1 MMTIGNGSGGD
12 DVVSLFRGLMAVND
26 VGKIK
31 STLETYK
38 GEDSKY
44 FKTLITNLEDDL
56 AKYKYVFDLVLKI
69 TKESPKTKFH
79 DIYFKYLSTNNFL
92 RYKNFNL
99 FLNKV
104 VLDDNVET
112 LIYEDEDNDSHYNS
126 IISSM
131 DVADGIKLI
140 KDFLTQR
147 ALNFEE
153 YYYQK
158 YLSNTEKLV
167 NTLENTSDVNELY
180 YRYPWFKNEI
190 ISKVYIASTN
200 HDIDVFISNLN
211 SPIVHKNKS
220 WYKPNNLFYSYC
232 SNQRNNRVLKG
243 GDDNIATLEF
253 LDEKGKVMYSF
264 HILYKIFKNDFTFH
278 NMILDDSIYTM
289 EKKFFAVDY
298 DTCCDEYHVNMFM
311 DDDSMYTHANIDL
324 VLEFFN
330 KAMVNVQSE
339 YKINSSVLKLPAL
352 KNIRTLRELSRKVA
366 EITVFLHI
374 DFISHSTFKKQII
387 RNYYKPN
394 ALFDLTFEE
403 KLPEL
408 LYDTEHSDVITD
420 YLYNSIESEIFNIGE
435 SVYRLSRKSMF
446 KPLQKK
452 KTHHPPIHLKY
463 IDENDNHNYI
473 RYKEKWL
480 NIKDVLS
487 KRIYDD
493 EYITDVIYPR
503 MSEIYNYENVM
514 RKSISKKDFESK
526 YNLLFSLLEDV
537 MSKEEIYDKHKDLF
551 LYYPDP
557 TYDDGDEVDGVI
569 IEEEVIKKKPEVV
582 TPAEVITPPPA
593 AEVPP
598 PAEVITPPPPAD
610 VVVVT
615 PEIVA
620 LPPPLEVIPVPKKA
634 DGPDYEKNHDV
645 CSNCGVNSYHQ
656 NTTTFIHKNSD
667 PKSVRCITICYSC
680 LEKNTLNDD

>member
-1 MMTIGNGSGGD
+1 MMNIGNNIGGD
-12 DVVSLFRGLMAVND
+12 DVTSLFRGLMSVND

-31 STLETYK
+31 TELESYR
-38 GEDSKY
+38 GDDSKY
-44 FKTLITNLEDDL
+44 FKTLITNLGDDL
-56 AKYKYVFDLVLKI
+56 PKYKYVFDLVLKI
-69 TKESPKTKFH
+69 TKESPKTTFH
-79 DIYFKYLSTNNFL
+79 DIYFKYLSTNNFQ
-92 RYKNFNL
+92 RYKNFYL
-99 FLNKV
+99 FLNKL
-104 VLDDNVET
+104 VLDDTIES
-112 LIYEDEDNDSHYNS
+112 LLYEEEDNDSQYNS

-131 DVADGIKLI
+131 DVTAGIKLI
-140 KDFLTQR
+140 KDFLSQR
-147 ALNFEE
+147 TLNFEE

-158 YLSNTEKLV
+158 YLSTTEKLV
-167 NTLENTSDVNELY
+167 TTLENTTDVNELY
-180 YRYPWFKNEI
+180 YRYPWFTNTI
-190 ISKVYIASTN
+190 TSKVYIASTN
-200 HDIDVFISNLN
+200 HDIDVFISNVN
-211 SPIVHKNKS
+211 SPIVYKSKS
-220 WYKPNNLFYSYC
+220 WYKPNNLFYSYL

-243 GDDNIATLEF
+243 GGDVSTLEF
-253 LDEKGKVMYSF
+253 LDDKGKVLYSF
-264 HILYKIFKNDFTFH
+264 HILYKLFKNDFTFSY
-278 NMILDDSIYTM
+278 MILDDSIYTM
-289 EKKFFAVDY
+289 ERKFFAVDY

-311 DDDSMYTHANIDL
+311 DDDTMYTQVNIDL
-324 VLEFFN
+324 VLEFLN

-339 YKINSSVLKLPAL
+339 YKINASVLKLPTL

-366 EITVFLHI
+366 DITVFLHI

-408 LYDTEHSDVITD
+408 LYDTEHSDVITE

-557 TYDDGDEVDGVI
+557 TYEDGDEIGDG
-569 IEEEVIKKKPEVV
+569 EVKPL
-582 TPAEVITPPPA
+582 
-593 AEVPP
+593 P
-598 PAEVITPPPPAD
+598 PAEVVTPPPPAAAE
-610 VVVVT
+610 VVT
-615 PEIVA
+615 PLPAEVTPKIDA

-634 DGPDYEKNHDV
+634 GGPDYEKNHDI

-667 PKSVRCITICYSC
+667 PKSVRCITICYNC

>member
-1 MMTIGNGSGGD
+1 MNIGNNSGGD
-12 DVVSLFRGLMAVND
+12 DVTSLFRGLMSVND

-31 STLETYK
+31 TELESYK
-38 GEDSKY
+38 GDDSKY
-44 FKTLITNLEDDL
+44 FKTLITNLGDDL
-56 AKYKYVFDLVLKI
+56 PKYKYVFDLVLKI
-69 TKESPKTKFH
+69 TKESPKTTFH
-79 DIYFKYLSTNNFL
+79 DIYFKYLSTNNFQK
-92 RYKNFNL
+92 YKNFYL
-99 FLNKV
+99 FLNKLT
-104 VLDDNVET
+104 LDDTIES
-112 LIYEDEDNDSHYNS
+112 LLYEEEDNDSQYNS

-131 DVADGIKLI
+131 DVTAGVKLI

-147 ALNFEE
+147 TLNFEE

-167 NTLENTSDVNELY
+167 NTLENTLDVNELY
-180 YRYPWFKNEI
+180 YRYPWFNNAI
-190 ISKVYIASTN
+190 TSKVYIASTN

-243 GDDNIATLEF
+243 SHDDNIVTLEF
-253 LDEKGKVMYSF
+253 LDEKSKVLYSF
-264 HILYKIFKNDFTFH
+264 HILYKIFQNDFTFH
-278 NMILDDSIYTM
+278 NLILDDSIYTL
-289 EKKFFAVDY
+289 EKKFFTVDY

-311 DDDSMYTHANIDL
+311 DDDAMYSQANIDL

-339 YKINSSVLKLPAL
+339 YKMNSSVLKLPVL
-352 KNIRTLRELSRKVA
+352 KNIRTLRELARRVA

-387 RNYYKPN
+387 RNYYKQN

-408 LYDTEHSDVITD
+408 LYDTEHTDVITE
-420 YLYNSIESEIFNIGE
+420 YLYNSIESEMFNIGE

-463 IDENDNHNYI
+463 IDENDNHNYV

-514 RKSISKKDFESK
+514 RKSISKKDFEKK

-557 TYDDGDEVDGVI
+557 SYGDDVDGVI
-569 IEEEVIKKKPEVV
+569 IEEVKETKPVVVIPEVV
-582 TPAEVITPPPA
+582 IEP
-593 AEVPP
+593 
-598 PAEVITPPPPAD
+598 
-610 VVVVT
+610 VVVI
-615 PEIVA
+615 PEIVPPVI
-620 LPPPLEVIPVPKKA
+620 PPPLEVIPVPTKVS
-634 DGPDYEKNHDV
+634 GPNYKHDI

-667 PKSVRCITICYSC
+667 PKSVRCITICYNC
-680 LEKNTLNDD
+680 LEKNTLTDD

>member
-1 MMTIGNGSGGD
+1 MMNISDD
-12 DVVSLFRGLMAVND
+12 DVVSLFRGLMSVND

-31 STLETYK
+31 STLEYYK

-69 TKESPKTKFH
+69 MKENPKTKFH

-92 RYKNFNL
+92 RYKNFFL

-104 VLDDNVET
+104 VLDDNIES

-131 DVADGIKLI
+131 DLPVGLKLI

-147 ALNFEE
+147 GLNFEE

-167 NTLENTSDVNELY
+167 NTLENTLDVNELY
-180 YRYPWFKNEI
+180 YRYPWFNNAI
-190 ISKVYIASTN
+190 TSKVYIASTN

-243 GDDNIATLEF
+243 SHDDNIATLEF
-253 LDEKGKVMYSF
+253 LDEKGKVLYSF
-264 HILYKIFKNDFTFH
+264 HILYKLFKNDFTFH
-278 NMILDDSIYTM
+278 NLILDDSIYTM
-289 EKKFFAVDY
+289 EKKFFTVDY

-311 DDDSMYTHANIDL
+311 DDDAMYSQANIDL

-330 KAMVNVQSE
+330 KTMVNVQSE
-339 YKINSSVLKLPAL
+339 YKMNSSVLKLPAL
-352 KNIRTLRELSRKVA
+352 KNIRTLRELARRVA

-387 RNYYKPN
+387 RNYYKQN

-408 LYDTEHSDVITD
+408 LYDTEHSDVITE
-420 YLYNSIESEIFNIGE
+420 YLLSSIESEIFNIGE

-514 RKSISKKDFESK
+514 MKSISKKEFESK

-537 MSKEEIYDKHKDLF
+537 MSKDEIYDKHKDLF

-569 IEEEVIKKKPEVV
+569 IEEIKPIVVPEKVKPTVISVESAPVKMTPDIV
-582 TPAEVITPPPA
+582 TVPAPVEMKA
-593 AEVPP
+593 
-598 PAEVITPPPPAD
+598 
-610 VVVVT
+610 
-615 PEIVA
+615 PEIITEEA
-620 LPPPLEVIPVPKKA
+620 PPPLEVIPISKKA
-634 DGPDYEKNHDV
+634 SDI

-667 PKSVRCITICYSC
+667 PKSVRCITICYNC
-680 LEKNTLNDD
+680 LEKNTLTDD

>member
-1 MMTIGNGSGGD
+1 MMNISD
-12 DVVSLFRGLMAVND
+12 DDIVSLFRGLMSVND

-31 STLETYK
+31 NVLESYR
-38 GEDSKY
+38 GDDNKY

-92 RYKNFNL
+92 RYKNFHL
-99 FLNKV
+99 FLNKI
-104 VLDDNVET
+104 VLDDNIDT

-131 DVADGIKLI
+131 DLPAGIKLI

-147 ALNFEE
+147 VLNFEE

-167 NTLENTSDVNELY
+167 NTLENALDVNELY
-180 YRYPWFKNEI
+180 YRYPWFKNDI

-220 WYKPNNLFYSYC
+220 WYKPNNLFYSYF

-243 GDDNIATLEF
+243 GGDVATIEF
-253 LDEKGKVMYSF
+253 LDDKGKVLYSF
-264 HILYKIFKNDFTFH
+264 HILYKLFKNDFTFH
-278 NMILDDSIYTM
+278 NLILDDSIYTM
-289 EKKFFAVDY
+289 EKKFFTVDY

-311 DDDSMYTHANIDL
+311 DDDAMYSQSNIDL

-339 YKINSSVLKLPAL
+339 YKINSSVLKLPGL
-352 KNIRTLRELSRKVA
+352 KNIRTLRELSRRVA

-408 LYDTEHSDVITD
+408 LYDIEHSDVITE
-420 YLYNSIESEIFNIGE
+420 YLLNSIESEIFNIGE

-463 IDENDNHNYI
+463 IDENDNHNYV

-480 NIKDVLS
+480 NIKDVLT

-503 MSEIYNYENVM
+503 MSEIYDYENVM
-514 RKSISKKDFESK
+514 KKSISKKDFESK
-526 YNLLFSLLEDV
+526 YNLLFSLLDDV
-537 MSKEEIYDKHKDLF
+537 MSTEELYDKHKDLF

-557 TYDDGDEVDGVI
+557 NYDDEIDGVI
-569 IEEEVIKKKPEVV
+569 IEEVKENSRVAPEVEATPVETAVKITPTPQQEIV
-582 TPAEVITPPPA
+582 TPQQ
-593 AEVPP
+593 
-598 PAEVITPPPPAD
+598 
-610 VVVVT
+610 
-615 PEIVA
+615 EIVT
-620 LPPPLEVIPVPKKA
+620 LPPLEVIPVPTKK
-634 DGPDYEKNHDV
+634 DI
-645 CSNCGVNSYHQ
+645 CSNCGTNSYHQ
-656 NTTTFIHKNSD
+656 NTTTFIHKSND
-667 PKSVRCITICYSC
+667 PKSVRCITICYNC

>member
-1 MMTIGNGSGGD
+1 MMNIGNNSGGD
-12 DVVSLFRGLMAVND
+12 DVTSLFRGLMSVND

-31 STLETYK
+31 TELESYK
-38 GEDSKY
+38 GDDSKY
-44 FKTLITNLEDDL
+44 FKTLITNLGDDL
-56 AKYKYVFDLVLKI
+56 PKYKYVFDLVLKI
-69 TKESPKTKFH
+69 TKESPKTTFH
-79 DIYFKYLSTNNFL
+79 DIYFKYLSTNNFQK
-92 RYKNFNL
+92 YKNFYL
-99 FLNKV
+99 FLNKLT
-104 VLDDNVET
+104 LDDTIES
-112 LIYEDEDNDSHYNS
+112 LLYEEEDNDSQYNS

-131 DVADGIKLI
+131 DVTAGVKLI

-147 ALNFEE
+147 TLNFEE

-167 NTLENTSDVNELY
+167 NTLENTLDVNELY
-180 YRYPWFKNEI
+180 YRYPWFNNAI
-190 ISKVYIASTN
+190 TSKVYIASTN
-200 HDIDVFISNLN
+200 HDIDVFISNVN

-243 GDDNIATLEF
+243 SHDDNIVTLEF
-253 LDEKGKVMYSF
+253 LDEKSKVLYSF
-264 HILYKIFKNDFTFH
+264 HILYKIFQNDFTFH
-278 NMILDDSIYTM
+278 NLILDDSIYTL
-289 EKKFFAVDY
+289 EKKFFTVDY

-311 DDDSMYTHANIDL
+311 DDDSMYTQANIDL

-339 YKINSSVLKLPAL
+339 YKMNSSVLKLPVL
-352 KNIRTLRELSRKVA
+352 KNIRTLRELARRVA

-387 RNYYKPN
+387 RNYYKQN

-408 LYDTEHSDVITD
+408 LYDTEHSDVITE
-420 YLYNSIESEIFNIGE
+420 YLYNSIESEMFNIGE

-463 IDENDNHNYI
+463 IDENDNHNYV

-514 RKSISKKDFESK
+514 MKSISKKDFEKK

-551 LYYPDP
+551 LYCPDP
-557 TYDDGDEVDGVI
+557 SYGDDVDGVI
-569 IEEEVIKKKPEVV
+569 IEEVKETKPVVVIPEVV
-582 TPAEVITPPPA
+582 IEP
-593 AEVPP
+593 
-598 PAEVITPPPPAD
+598 
-610 VVVVT
+610 VVVI
-615 PEIVA
+615 PEIVPPVI
-620 LPPPLEVIPVPKKA
+620 PPPLEVIPVPTKVSGLNYK
-634 DGPDYEKNHDV
+634 HDI

-667 PKSVRCITICYSC
+667 PKSVRCITICYNC
-680 LEKNTLNDD
+680 LEKNTLTDD